1 MTGKQSSNYKT
12 LSHLREHGEVW
23 RYHGEWQY
31 KDSNSS
37 QMSNKHNHVAGNVSA
52 YNIRLHYYS
61 NFHGFLAAH
70 SNDGESDIDV

>member
-1 MTGKQSSNYKT
+1 
-12 LSHLREHGEVW
+12 
-23 RYHGEWQY
+23 
-31 KDSNSS
+31 
-37 QMSNKHNHVAGNVSA
+37 MSNKHNHVAGNVSA